1 MLSIHI
7 LKSMTNLLK
16 MKHILRNAWSSSN
29 CEDIINKNEKLWIK
43 VNVSDYK
50 ILKLLRVPTGSTI
63 QIIFLYLA

>member
-1 MLSIHI
+1 MLSIHV

-50 ILKLLRVPTGSTI
+50 ILLRVPTGSTI